1 MTDGT
6 GNHTLRLLQEMR
18 NETREQYEDL
28 RTRIDGLSVL
38 MTSSAGIAHD
48 HEERIERLEQ

>member
-6 GNHTLRLLQEMR
+6 ENHTLRLLQEMR

-38 MTSSAGIAHD
+38 MTSLAGIAHD
-48 HEERIERLEQ
+48 HEDRIERLEQ